1 MLAKTLHVRRNIR
14 PPEKQH
20 PMKTLQQNE
29 ERVESHLV
37 PRMRLLRRLLA
48 LLVIDPRNRRGVRF
62 PFESMILALLA
73 GLLSGCPTLRD
84 VERQSARL
92 GLGRRGG
99 KISDNALGY
108 LLTLLDDVALL
119 PLQVAMVKNMHRRK
133 QLQPDGLRLHWT
145 TVDGKYLTL
154 DHHADGLAQKFVDD
168 ERRCIYWRLGVL
180 RAVLVSAKGRPALG
194 QRVMAPVQTD
204 ETDPEK
210 LKHTGEITN
219 LWPFVQWLREQYG
232 ELCANFTLDA
242 GLWSRDLFAK
252 FDAAGLGIFG
262 NIKENKPEL
271 HAEVAR
277 VLRVD
282 QQRRGPDAVSD
293 WEPCSKGQIKRELWR
308 NCGLDG
314 WNGWNH
320 LRQVVLVKQTTRL
333 RHGGEDVVELRYF
346 ATNLPKATMTP
357 KQLLELVRRHWAIEN
372 DCNWSFDMV
381 MREDDGAWCTQ
392 KKSVLALGVLRMIA
406 YNLLQWLR
414 KSHVRVRRLNAP
426 DTPLPWRELYEMIL
440 ATWVRIGDSLL
451 WRLSPTTS

>member
-1 MLAKTLHVRRNIR
+1 MFGANG
-14 PPEKQH
+14 
-20 PMKTLQQNE
+20 
-29 ERVESHLV
+29 LV
-37 PRMRLLRRLLA
+37 APA
-48 LLVIDPRNRRGVRF
+48 TGV
-62 PFESMILALLA
+62 
-73 GLLSGCPTLRD
+73 
-84 VERQSARL
+84 
-92 GLGRRGG
+92 
-99 KISDNALGY
+99 N
-108 LLTLLDDVALL
+108 
-119 PLQVAMVKNMHRRK
+119 
-133 QLQPDGLRLHWT
+133 
-145 TVDGKYLTL
+145 
-154 DHHADGLAQKFVDD
+154 
-168 ERRCIYWRLGVL
+168 
-180 RAVLVSAKGRPALG
+180 
-194 QRVMAPVQTD
+194 
-204 ETDPEK
+204 
-210 LKHTGEITN
+210 
-219 LWPFVQWLREQYG
+219 
-232 ELCANFTLDA
+232 
-242 GLWSRDLFAK
+242 
-252 FDAAGLGIFG
+252 
-262 NIKENKPEL
+262 
-271 HAEVAR
+271 
-277 VLRVD
+277 
-282 QQRRGPDAVSD
+282 GPDAVSD